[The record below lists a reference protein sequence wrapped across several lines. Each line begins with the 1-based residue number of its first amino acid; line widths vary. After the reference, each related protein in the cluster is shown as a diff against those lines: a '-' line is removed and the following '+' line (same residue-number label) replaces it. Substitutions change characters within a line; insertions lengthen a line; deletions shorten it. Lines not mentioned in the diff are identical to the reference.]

1 MMVEFYEYEGLGTVV
16 DPESETKE
24 VFIPSPPTMATLKI
38 NPRPVVI
45 YVTGG
50 KVIEGYEGLEA
61 LKKHCEDN
69 KVVFMCPTS
78 TDAEEVAKTFDYI
91 QKNTKNLNVK
101 RDELTVM
108 ALPELMEVAQEIVD
122 YFVDEKDADVDDA
135 TEFSI

>member
-1 MMVEFYEYEGLGTVV
+1 
-16 DPESETKE
+16 
-24 VFIPSPPTMATLKI
+24 
-38 NPRPVVI
+38 
-45 YVTGG
+45 
-50 KVIEGYEGLEA
+50 
-61 LKKHCEDN
+61 
-69 KVVFMCPTS
+69 MCPTS

-108 ALPELMEVAQEIVD
+108 ALPELMDVAQEIVD